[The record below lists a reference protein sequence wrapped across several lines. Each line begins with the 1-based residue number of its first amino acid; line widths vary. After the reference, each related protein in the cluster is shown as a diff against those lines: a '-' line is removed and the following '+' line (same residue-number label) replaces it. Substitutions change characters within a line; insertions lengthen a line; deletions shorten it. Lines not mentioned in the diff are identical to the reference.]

1 VVGVVPRGGNLTS
14 ALGGEQPNSPPS
26 TLAPSGGDGIVGGVM
41 DDYEITSASGRKFKC
56 KSDSITEAAR
66 CWVEHDEYDGQ
77 TIFHV
82 KAPYH
87 GWGSKGE
94 IVDAVEK
101 VPELFP
107 KEAQEQEDKR
117 NKEREKEER
126 ENKRNKERER
136 LLEQQRRKEDGDP
149 IKSPQGRGNPKEDG
163 NPIESPQND
172 TNRLLRQIEENT
184 RRTKEVSE
192 KFLFWFITLP
202 LVIGAIILIIQAYE
216 F

>member
-1 VVGVVPRGGNLTS
+1 VYD
-14 ALGGEQPNSPPS
+14 EQFPEHSP
-26 TLAPSGGDGIVGGVM
+26 L
-41 DDYEITSASGRKFKC
+41 
-56 KSDSITEAAR
+56 
-66 CWVEHDEYDGQ
+66 
-77 TIFHV
+77 
-82 KAPYH
+82 
-87 GWGSKGE
+87 
-94 IVDAVEK
+94 
-101 VPELFP
+101 L
-107 KEAQEQEDKR
+107 EQQR
-117 NKEREKEER
+117 ERLLEQQ
-126 ENKRNKERER
+126 RER